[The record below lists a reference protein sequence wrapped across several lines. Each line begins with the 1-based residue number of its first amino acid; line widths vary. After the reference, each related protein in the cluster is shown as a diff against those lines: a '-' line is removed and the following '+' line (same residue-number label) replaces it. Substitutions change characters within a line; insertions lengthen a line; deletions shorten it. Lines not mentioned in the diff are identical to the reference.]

1 MTDYVREVRL
11 RTDLYRYCLGFYE
24 KKYWNRTTDQCEN
37 IGHCKML
44 LERGYIAINPAFDE
58 LIISLRTAVAEE
70 NILDKECT
78 LYADF

>member
-1 MTDYVREVRL
+1 MCGRLGYELIYTDIVLVFMKRSTGIE
-11 RTDLYRYCLGFYE
+11 
-24 KKYWNRTTDQCEN
+24 TTDQYEN

-44 LERGYIAINPAFDE
+44 LEREYIAINSAFDE
-58 LIISLRTAVAEE
+58 LIISLRTAVVEE

>member
-1 MTDYVREVRL
+1 MTDYVKEVRL
-11 RTDLYRYCLGFYE
+11 RTDLYRYCFGFY
-24 KKYWNRTTDQCEN
+24 KKSIGIEITDQYEN

-44 LERGYIAINPAFDE
+44 LEREYIAINSAFDE
-58 LIISLRTAVAEE
+58 LIISLRTAVVEE